1 VGCWFTPLVL
11 VRFPPKPNRKDEAC
25 VELDDVQRLL
35 DLCGVA
41 VFAASGALKAAEKE
55 MDVFGFAMLGCVTGI
70 GGGTLRDLLLGI
82 RPVFWIGQVEYP
94 LLCAAVAVVVF
105 AAGSRLRPRRRWL
118 EWADAVGLATFCV
131 IGADIAL
138 RTGAPAFSAVLMGIV
153 TAAFGGLLRD
163 LLAGEVPLIL
173 RREIYATAAA
183 AGSLTYIAIH
193 AASGQTALAL
203 VLGFAVA
210 LAARAAALVYGL
222 SLPSYRNR

>member
-1 VGCWFTPLVL
+1 M
-11 VRFPPKPNRKDEAC
+11 
-25 VELDDVQRLL
+25 ELDDVQRLL

-82 RPVFWIGQVEYP
+82 RPVFWIGNVEYP
-94 LLCAAVAVVVF
+94 LLCAGVAVLVF
-105 AAGSRLRPRRRWL
+105 VAGSRLRSRQRWL

-131 IGADIAL
+131 IGTDIAL
-138 RTGAPAFSAVLMGIV
+138 RAGAPAVSAVLMGIV

-183 AGSLTYIAIH
+183 AGSLTYIAVH

-210 LAARAAALVYGL
+210 LAARSAALVYGL
-222 SLPSYRNR
+222 SLPSYRKRT

>member
-1 VGCWFTPLVL
+1 M
-11 VRFPPKPNRKDEAC
+11 
-25 VELDDVQRLL
+25 ELGDVQRLL

-94 LLCAAVAVVVF
+94 LLCAAVAVLVF
-105 AAGSRLRPRRRWL
+105 VAGARLPSRQRWL
-118 EWADAVGLATFCV
+118 EWADTVGLATFCV
-131 IGADIAL
+131 IGTDIAL
-138 RTGAPAFSAVLMGIV
+138 RAGAPAASAVLMGIV

-173 RREIYATAAA
+173 KREIYATAAA
-183 AGSLTYIAIH
+183 AGSLTYIAVH
-193 AASGQTALAL
+193 AASGKAAAAL
-203 VLGFAVA
+203 VLGFTVS
-210 LAARAAALVYGL
+210 LAARSAALVYGL
-222 SLPSYRNR
+222 SLPSYRKRR

>member
-1 VGCWFTPLVL
+1 VI
-11 VRFPPKPNRKDEAC
+11 
-25 VELDDVQRLL
+25 ELGDVQRLL
-35 DLCGVA
+35 DLAGVA

-55 MDVFGFAMLGCVTGI
+55 MDVFGFALLGCVTGI

-82 RPVFWIGQVEYP
+82 RPVFWIAQVEYP
-94 LLCAAVAVVVF
+94 VLCAAVAVLVF
-105 AAGSRLRPRRRWL
+105 TLGRRLPAERRWL

-131 IGADIAL
+131 LGTDIAL
-138 RTGAPAFSAVLMGIV
+138 RAGAPAVSAVLMGIV

-183 AGSLTYIAIH
+183 VGSACYIAVEAFTGH
-193 AASGQTALAL
+193 AAIAL
-203 VLGFAVA
+203 VVGFAVA

-222 SLPSYRNR
+222 SLPSARGRA